1 MYLILCA
8 PAAWLVSSS
17 TLGLRRSVLLSVWLG
32 VIATFLRACPSWL
45 YTEEERQSNP
55 SLGWYIHAG
64 QIVNAGMAPLT
75 QVAPSL
81 LAQVWFPVRERGS
94 ATGIARISNAMGRGV
109 AYFLGPWVVQ
119 TSGKKSSGVS
129 NLFIFDPF
137 CTFDRTSE
145 PLTRFLSSVFSLSS
159 IRFSVLSFFSSV
171 FLFCFVFV
179 HSV

>member
-17 TLGLRRSVLLSVWLG
+17 TLGLRQSVLLSVWLG

-119 TSGKKSSGVS
+119 TSGKKNYGVS
-129 NLFIFDPF
+129 NFIYF
-137 CTFDRTSE
+137 
-145 PLTRFLSSVFSLSS
+145 
-159 IRFSVLSFFSSV
+159 
-171 FLFCFVFV
+171 
-179 HSV
+179 